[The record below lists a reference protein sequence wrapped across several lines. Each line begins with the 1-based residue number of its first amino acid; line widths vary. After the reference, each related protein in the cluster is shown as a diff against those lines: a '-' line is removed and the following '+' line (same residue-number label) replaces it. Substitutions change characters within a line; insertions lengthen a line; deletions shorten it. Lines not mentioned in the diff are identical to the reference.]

1 MSLDVRRAVLAS
13 CLLAFAASV
22 EASQRTFVASDGLD
36 TSACTRA
43 APCRS
48 FATAIAQ
55 TDNSGEVIVL
65 DSAGYGS
72 VTIAKSV
79 SIVSPAGVY
88 AGISVLPG
96 NEGVT
101 VDSPGVVVTLR
112 GLTINGQGGT
122 RGIDFVNGAE
132 LHVDNCLVS
141 NMGSDGI
148 RLQQGLANTIT
159 DTTVRDNV
167 GNGINVAM
175 PSGTLAIERVRA
187 ERNAIAGVF
196 ITSGTVSVRDSAIV
210 QNEVRGLWVELS
222 TAVSVNVGVSH
233 SELTGN
239 GLHGVFADASMA
251 GAAIDASIVG
261 NMIAEN
267 GQGAGVRGVA
277 STNAFMLATGN
288 DISRNATDGLVV
300 DGATLAATGNT
311 ITRNA
316 NGLVIKVGATLRT
329 RGDNTVTDNTN
340 NVVGSPP
347 PPLPGV

>member
-1 MSLDVRRAVLAS
+1 MLAS
-13 CLLAFAASV
+13 SLSVLLVSSLLAFAPGV
-22 EASQRTFVASDGLD
+22 EAIQRTFVASDGLD
-36 TSACTRA
+36 TNPCTRT

-48 FATAIAQ
+48 FAIAIGQ

-65 DSAGYGS
+65 DSAGYGP

-79 SIVSPAGVY
+79 SILAPAGVY

-101 VDSPGVVVTLR
+101 IDSPGVHVTLR

-122 RGIDFVNGAE
+122 RGIDLVNGAE
-132 LHVDNCLVS
+132 LHVDNCVVS

-148 RLQQGLANTIT
+148 VLQQGLANTIT
-159 DTTVRDNV
+159 DTTVRGNV
-167 GNGINVAM
+167 GNGIKVTM
-175 PSGTLAIERVRA
+175 TTGTLAIERVRA
-187 ERNAIAGVF
+187 ERNAIAGVL
-196 ITSGTVSVRDSAIV
+196 ITGGTVSVRDSAIV
-210 QNEVRGLWVELS
+210 QNQVRGLWIELA
-222 TAVSVNVGVSH
+222 TAVSANVGVSH

-239 GLHGVFADASMA
+239 GLHGIFADASIA
-251 GAAIDASIVG
+251 GAAIEASVVG

-277 STNAFMLATGN
+277 STDAFMLAADN
-288 DISRNATDGLVV
+288 DISRNVTDGLVV
-300 DGATLAATGNT
+300 DGAVLAATGNT

-340 NVVGSPP
+340 NVVGTPP